1 MLCVTLIHLASNNG
15 EIGGGEVMLLQIA
28 EALRALGHEVHIL
41 APAAE
46 GGVLQAAAEQGFDTT
61 EMPAGRKDYM
71 RALAS
76 WDRGRRGILWCN
88 GLVPALATAGHARRI
103 VHLHQAPSWKHVAA
117 GRVASLGAL
126 AVLVPSAWM
135 AARFSGSQILPN
147 WVEQVEA
154 TPHVRAEGEP
164 VTLGFLGRP
173 SLDKGVG
180 TLLSALARLD
190 AHEPGRY
197 RLLLAGEPRFV
208 DEADQVRLEGLLA
221 PVAHLVERPGWMER
235 SDFFSR
241 VDLAVFSSIQPESF
255 GLIVAEAQSA
265 RIPYVISDAGALPE
279 VAGTG
284 YPWIFPAGDVAT
296 LTRRIEQAQAMP
308 SQDRS
313 TLLTTQAERWEARFS
328 PAAALGRMRHLLTDV
343 LPQEEIA

>member
-1 MLCVTLIHLASNNG
+1 MTLIHLASNNG
-15 EIGGGEVMLLQIA
+15 EIGGGEVMLLQLA
-28 EALRALGHEVHIL
+28 EAMRALGHEAHIL
-41 APAAE
+41 GPAAQD
-46 GGVLQAAAEQGFDTT
+46 GVLALASEQGFDTT
-61 EMPAGRKDYM
+61 EMPAGRRDYM

-76 WDRGRRGILWCN
+76 WDRERRGILWCN

-117 GRVASLGAL
+117 GCMAGLGAL

-135 AARFSGSQILPN
+135 AARFPGSQILPN

-154 TPHVRAEGEP
+154 SPHVRGDGEP

-180 TLLSALARLD
+180 TLLAALARLD
-190 AHEPGRY
+190 ALHPGRY
-197 RLLLAGEPRFV
+197 RLLLAGEPHFV
-208 DEADQVRLEGLLA
+208 NEADQARLEELLA
-221 PVAHLVERPGWMER
+221 PVSHLVERPGWMER
-235 SDFFSR
+235 TDFFSR
-241 VDLAVFSSIQPESF
+241 VDLAVFPSQAPESF

-279 VAGTG
+279 VAGLD
-284 YPWIFPAGDVAT
+284 YPWIFPAGDVAA

-308 SQDRS
+308 SRDRS
-313 TLLTTQAERWEARFS
+313 ALLTTQTERWETRFS
-328 PAAALGRMRHLLTDV
+328 PSAALDRMRHLLTDV